1 MQRRRRETFEVGSF
15 GWRSFQRVLLGWEPQ
30 RIEGVECSAVEPREL
45 QLRMEL
51 RDGSGGGENKQ
62 RASEHSS
69 QAMGAVLESGGMD
82 GWEESGRQ
90 RVEA

>member
-1 MQRRRRETFEVGSF
+1 MV
-15 GWRSFQRVLLGWEPQ
+15 EPQ
-30 RIEGVECSAVEPREL
+30 EL

-62 RASEHSS
+62 MAREHSS
-69 QAMGAVLESGGMD
+69 QTMGAFLESGGMD